1 MRPVKGVYADGGMVS
16 GGATGPSSKRV
27 FTGRTSY
34 GSSEDPRAIKALME
48 YLSSHGKGK
57 PSAHD
62 MMSNMDTSRT
72 LEGEPAGRYPNNFP
86 KYDERLAQSD
96 SYDLAPDAD
105 SKTRQGVMEGS
116 LIQKLRLDAE
126 NGYGP
131 AQELLEKYG
140 L

>member
-1 MRPVKGVYADGGMVS
+1 MRPVKGVYADGGMVPRGN
-16 GGATGPSSKRV
+16 GGQENSS
-27 FTGRTSY
+27 
-34 GSSEDPRAIKALME
+34 DPKAIKALME
-48 YLSSHGKGK
+48 YLSSHGKRK

-62 MMSNMDTSRT
+62 MMSSMDTSRT
-72 LEGEPAGRYPNNFP
+72 LEGEPVGRYPNNQP
-86 KYDERLAQSD
+86 RYDERLAQSD
-96 SYDLAPDAD
+96 SYDVAPDAD
-105 SKTRQGVMEGS
+105 SRTRHGVMEGS